1 MGSLKLETHSFSAA
15 HMRTMWQEEKSNQS
29 ERKGPE
35 FDHSSDSS
43 KETGIKDFFF
53 HANIT

>member
-1 MGSLKLETHSFSAA
+1 MGNLKLETHSFSAA
-15 HMRTMWQEEKSNQS
+15 QEEKSNQS

-43 KETGIKDFFF
+43 KETGIKDFFS
-53 HANIT
+53 HVNIT